1 MKNTNITR
9 TINFASAQVTVY
21 HPNDDKLSTADITI
35 LTTQK
40 LTDAD
45 IKAEVSK
52 RYGVQCL
59 KIKSVSYSSAL
70 YEMDLETFV
79 KYGKEVGEGR
89 VTL

>member
-9 TINFASAQVTVY
+9 TVNFALAHVTVY
-21 HPNDDKLSTADITI
+21 DPNDDKLSTTDITI

-40 LTDAD
+40 LTDSD
-45 IKAEVSK
+45 IKAEVKK
-52 RYGVQCL
+52 RYGVECL
-59 KIKSVSYSSAL
+59 KIKDVSYRSAL

-79 KYGKEVGEGR
+79 KYGTEVGEGR